1 MKIWHLILLGIGIIA
16 SAYLGFNLALQT
28 PAVDEG
34 GAPVQEGA
42 ARVEEGATGGGEGRT
57 ATEESGILAGEGGS
71 NSEEGGAPVQGGA
84 AAAEEGAES
93 TYEGATPAQE
103 GAAAEGGTPAQEN
116 TAVAQAESEPPHSPS
131 RRVEL
136 AEPRY
141 DSSFSVEKAMRGRR
155 SIRSYSDAPL
165 TLAEVSQLL
174 WAAQGITNDRGFR
187 TAPSA
192 GALYP
197 LEVYVVAGKVD
208 GLAAGIYKYRPREH
222 ELWRVDLGDKRRE
235 LSEAALGQEPVA
247 DGAID
252 IVFAA
257 VYGRTAV
264 KYGERATRYVHMEIG
279 HAAQNV
285 FLQAGALDLG
295 AAVIGAFFDEE
306 VEKVVQMER
315 DERALYIMPVG
326 RKVRE

>member
-57 ATEESGILAGEGGS
+57 ATEGSGILAGEGGS
-71 NSEEGGAPVQGGA
+71 NS
-84 AAAEEGAES
+84 EEGAES

-103 GAAAEGGTPAQEN
+103 GAAADGGTPAQEN
-116 TAVAQAESEPPHSPS
+116 TAVAQAESELPHSPS

-326 RKVRE
+326 RKVKN

>member
-57 ATEESGILAGEGGS
+57 ATEGSGILAGEGGS
-71 NSEEGGAPVQGGA
+71 NS
-84 AAAEEGAES
+84 EEGAES

-197 LEVYVVAGKVD
+197 LEVYVVAGKVE
-208 GLAAGIYKYRPREH
+208 GLPAGIYKYRPREH

-235 LSEAALGQEPVA
+235 LSGAALGQEPVA

-326 RKVRE
+326 RKVKN

>member
-57 ATEESGILAGEGGS
+57 ATEGSGILAGEGGS
-71 NSEEGGAPVQGGA
+71 NS
-84 AAAEEGAES
+84 EEGAES

-141 DSSFSVEKAMRGRR
+141 DSSFSVEKAMRG
-155 SIRSYSDAPL
+155 
-165 TLAEVSQLL
+165 
-174 WAAQGITNDRGFR
+174 
-187 TAPSA
+187 
-192 GALYP
+192 
-197 LEVYVVAGKVD
+197 
-208 GLAAGIYKYRPREH
+208 
-222 ELWRVDLGDKRRE
+222 
-235 LSEAALGQEPVA
+235 
-247 DGAID
+247 
-252 IVFAA
+252 
-257 VYGRTAV
+257 
-264 KYGERATRYVHMEIG
+264 
-279 HAAQNV
+279 
-285 FLQAGALDLG
+285 
-295 AAVIGAFFDEE
+295 
-306 VEKVVQMER
+306 
-315 DERALYIMPVG
+315 
-326 RKVRE
+326 